1 MSVAA
6 TEGVLSPPSRRREA
20 GGHAADGRAEAHRA
34 SRWAP
39 LALSLGALGVVYGDI
54 GTSPLYTIQLIFS
67 GDHPMAPS
75 PVRVYGALS
84 LIFWALMVVVTLKYV
99 LLILRVDNHGE
110 GGIMALVAL
119 IERVTKTRR
128 KTGFVIIGVLGASL
142 FYGDGMLTPAIS
154 VVSAVSG
161 LNVASPTLAAQIVPF
176 SLVIL
181 IALFALQRFGTGA
194 VGGLFGPIMVVWFL
208 VLGALGLKEVAA
220 NPSILRAVSPT
231 YAAQFVV
238 GDPKMGFFALGS
250 VFLAVTGAEAIYADM
265 GHFGRKAITR
275 AWLCLAFPALLLN
288 YMGQGALILAR
299 PETVSNPFF
308 FLVPGGQTGQKAMVV
323 LATVATVIASQAVIS
338 GAFSVTQQVIQLGF
352 LPRMSIR
359 HTSKRIIGQIYIP
372 VVNWLLLASVIVLV
386 LTFRSPT
393 GLANAYGIALS
404 AIFATNTLLAFVVFR
419 VLWRKPLRIVIPG
432 AAFFILIELT
442 FFAANLT
449 KIMSGGWFPLVV
461 GAIFFTI
468 LTTWHRGRLM
478 LGPRDEGG
486 PRVAAPVHQ
495 PDDRRAAKSHPG
507 HCRLPHA
514 LARHGADR
522 PSQQRRAQRD
532 RPRARHPREDP
543 HRRGASRR
551 RVRARHDRTA
561 AAGVRGDHRRATATR
576 TSPTSSPR
584 SSWPSARGWTST
596 STARPTTSTTS
607 PSSRPA
613 VRAWPAGGSAS
624 SPSCI
629 RTRRRWRARTT
640 SRPTACSRSAPTSS
654 CSHDLD
660 AVVARTQVPRTHRCA
675 GTLRVLKLDPHESMR
690 GVRDGDRFQ
699 TWRAHRDATG

>member
-1 MSVAA
+1 MATDANLTA
-6 TEGVLSPPSRRREA
+6 TEGVLSAPSPRRGA
-20 GGHAADGRAEAHRA
+20 GTDAADGRTEAHRS

-39 LALSLGALGVVYGDI
+39 IALSLGALGVVYGDI
-54 GTSPLYTIQLIFS
+54 GTSPLYTVQLIFT
-67 GDHPMAPS
+67 GDHPMGPS
-75 PVRVYGALS
+75 PLRVYGALS
-84 LIFWALMVVVTLKYV
+84 LIVWALLVVVTLKYV

-119 IERVTKTRR
+119 IDGVTTTRR
-128 KTGFVIIGVLGASL
+128 KTGLVIVGVLGASL

-220 NPSILRAVSPT
+220 NPDILRAVSPT
-231 YAAQFVV
+231 YAAQFVAD
-238 GDPKMGFFALGS
+238 DPKMGFFALGS

-275 AWLCLAFPALLLN
+275 AWLCLAFPALVLN
-288 YMGQGALILAR
+288 YMGQGALILSR
-299 PETVSNPFF
+299 PETISNPFF
-308 FLVPGGQTGQKAMVV
+308 FLVPGGQGGQKAMVV

-338 GAFSVTQQVIQLGF
+338 GAFSVTQQVVQLGF

-419 VLWRKPLRIVIPG
+419 VLWQKPLRIVIPG

-449 KIMSGGWFPLVV
+449 KILSGGWFPLIV
-461 GAIFFTI
+461 GAIFFI
-468 LTTWHRGRLM
+468 VLTTWHRGRITLARAM
-478 LGPRDEGG
+478 KEDRVSLRRYINRMIDEQPRRIPGSAVFLTPSLDTVPTALLNNAEHNGIVHEHVVLVKIHMVGVPHVEDAERVTVEKLRLGFVAVTARYGYQDQPDV
-486 PRVAAPVHQ
+486 VAALEL
-495 PDDRRAAKSHPG
+495 AKRQG
-507 HCRLPHA
+507 LE
-514 LARHGADR
+514 LDL
-522 PSQQRRAQRD
+522 
-532 RPRARHPREDP
+532 
-543 HRRGASRR
+543 
-551 RVRARHDRTA
+551 DRTSYYVDHVTILPTGRGRM
-561 AAGVRGDHRRATATR
+561 AGWRKRLFALLHQN
-576 TSPTSSPR
+576 
-584 SSWPSARGWTST
+584 ST
-596 STARPTTSTTS
+596 P
-607 PSSRPA
+607 
-613 VRAWPAGGSAS
+613 
-624 SPSCI
+624 
-629 RTRRRWRARTT
+629 
-640 SRPTACSRSAPTSS
+640 
-654 CSHDLD
+654 
-660 AVVARTQVPRTHRCA
+660 VARSYHIPPD
-675 GTLRVLKLDPHESMR
+675 RVFEVGAYVEL
-690 GVRDGDRFQ
+690 
-699 TWRAHRDATG
+699 